1 MCRFI
6 LVSVREWT
14 ENCVGLKLLGE
25 SKSRVLMLGID
36 DPSVISREGTMVAD
50 GNVVLPVSKRY
61 HRHAYHMVKRVF
73 DLVAASLG
81 LIILFPV
88 FLIVSIMVALSG
100 GLPVMFK
107 QQRVGY
113 RGKPFFIY
121 KFRTMVRNAEQIL
134 KDRPELL
141 EEYRKN
147 FKIEHDPRISKVG
160 NFLRRSSLD
169 ELPQLLN
176 VIKGDMSL
184 VGPRP
189 IVIPELTKYGDDQEM
204 YMAMRPGCTGLWQ
217 CGGRSATTY
226 EERVALD
233 KEYFQRAGL
242 RFDLYIIFKTVFAI
256 FSARGA
262 R

>member
-1 MCRFI
+1 
-6 LVSVREWT
+6 
-14 ENCVGLKLLGE
+14 
-25 SKSRVLMLGID
+25 MLGID
-36 DPSVISREGTMVAD
+36 DPSKVNADGTMTAD
-50 GNVVLPVSKRY
+50 GSVMLPVSKRY
-61 HRHAYHMVKRVF
+61 HRHAFHVVKRIF
-73 DLVAASLG
+73 DVVASSLA
-81 LIILFPV
+81 LIVLFPV
-88 FLIVSIMVALSG
+88 FLIVSILVAMSS

-147 FKIEHDPRISKVG
+147 FKIENDPRISKVG
-160 NFLRRSSLD
+160 NFLRKSSLD

-176 VIKGDMSL
+176 VVKGDMSL

-189 IVIPELTKYGDDQEM
+189 IVIPELAKYGEDQDM

-233 KEYFQRAGL
+233 KEYFQKAGL
-242 RFDLYIIFKTVFAI
+242 RFDLYIIFKTIFAI
-256 FSARGA
+256 FTARGA